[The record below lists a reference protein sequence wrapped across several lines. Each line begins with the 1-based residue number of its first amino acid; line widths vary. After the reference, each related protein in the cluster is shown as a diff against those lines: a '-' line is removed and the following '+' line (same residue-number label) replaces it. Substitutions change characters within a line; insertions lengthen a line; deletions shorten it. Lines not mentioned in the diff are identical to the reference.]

1 MQERQQNYRQQQNYQ
16 DRGMQWNQQQWNNG
30 QQHYN
35 NNSNY
40 NSNSNQQSSF
50 GQFGGNRF
58 NKKYNSV
65 PVPEDNLSQ
74 AAKNWNVYSGKE
86 ESERDWCGRAGREL
100 KTMQKQLS
108 EYLQEKRGVDKTP
121 VIKKEQIARYVR
133 KVRAR
138 LTEVKQKY
146 RLDGPDQMWV
156 GQTDKEYLVVV
167 LELARDIQ
175 RFTQET
181 LETTGNNMQSSSM
194 IN

>member
-108 EYLQEKRGVDKTP
+108 EQWPDFGCEG
-121 VIKKEQIARYVR
+121 IKVQ
-133 KVRAR
+133 RAHQPTSQCQGKKKKKKIGR
-138 LTEVKQKY
+138 AHV
-146 RLDGPDQMWV
+146 
-156 GQTDKEYLVVV
+156 
-167 LELARDIQ
+167 
-175 RFTQET
+175 
-181 LETTGNNMQSSSM
+181 
-194 IN
+194 